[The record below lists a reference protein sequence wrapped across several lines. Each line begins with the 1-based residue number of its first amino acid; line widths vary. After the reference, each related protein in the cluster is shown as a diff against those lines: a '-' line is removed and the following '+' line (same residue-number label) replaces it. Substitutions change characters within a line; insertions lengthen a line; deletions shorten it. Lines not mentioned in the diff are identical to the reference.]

1 MNLIKTLISII
12 ILIVITVFPF
22 SFIAYNGT
30 KYFYVIFTLI
40 SSFAIIYSLRKNSI
54 FFETFLFL
62 LIWLGFWFKF
72 SIQISFLNNMFPE
85 GVGKFNYLPSSF
97 DQVMLFSSIAITA
110 LIFASFI
117 REKFI
122 FSYVKLEKKKKIN
135 FTILKFYNLHRKRII
150 YSLFTFFLFLCAINL
165 NFSFFQKGTMPD
177 LILPLGINNIF
188 KWLLMFGFASFFS
201 ILIYF
206 EFLNKKKNSNKT
218 LKLSFLENFFSSISS
233 ISRAMIFNST
243 SLFYGYYRTLEFSD
257 IKINKTKFFKYYL
270 IISIL
275 FMISLLVVSKI
286 RQENNFPIGHEV
298 HDYIP
303 KIEYENK
310 LISENLINPINQ
322 FILEIDQ
329 IIFLIAGRWVGVD
342 SLMAVQALDNK
353 GFSLILQSF
362 NEEFSFSNSFYENQ
376 IKGSYHKY
384 PKEPKVYTIYVP
396 GIIAYLFYSN
406 SLLFVFISLFSLSIL
421 CSLIELIAYKI
432 AKQNLIFA
440 SLIGNVL
447 AYRLAHF
454 GYMPLNS
461 YKILI
466 AIGINLL
473 ILYVIFKVIN
483 YFYRK

>member
-1 MNLIKTLISII
+1 MVT
-12 ILIVITVFPF
+12 
-22 SFIAYNGT
+22 
-30 KYFYVIFTLI
+30 YVW
-40 SSFAIIYSLRKNSI
+40 
-54 FFETFLFL
+54 E
-62 LIWLGFWFKF
+62 
-72 SIQISFLNNMFPE
+72 
-85 GVGKFNYLPSSF
+85 
-97 DQVMLFSSIAITA
+97 
-110 LIFASFI
+110 
-117 REKFI
+117 
-122 FSYVKLEKKKKIN
+122 
-135 FTILKFYNLHRKRII
+135 
-150 YSLFTFFLFLCAINL
+150 
-165 NFSFFQKGTMPD
+165 GTMPD

-188 KWLLMFGFASFFS
+188 KWLLMFGFSSFFS

-206 EFLNKKKNSNKT
+206 EFLKKKKNSNKI
-218 LKLSFLENFFSSISS
+218 LKFGFLENFFSSISS

-257 IKINKTKFFKYYL
+257 IKISKKKLIKYYF
-270 IISIL
+270 IVSIL

-303 KIEYENK
+303 KIEYEIKGENK
-310 LISENLINPINQ
+310 NENKFISDNIINPINN

-342 SLMAVQALDNK
+342 SLMAVQAMDNK
-353 GFSLILQSF
+353 GFDLILQSF
-362 NEEFSFSNSFYENQ
+362 KEEFNFSNSFYENQ

-384 PKEPKVYTIYVP
+384 PQEPKVYTIYVP
-396 GIIAYLFYSN
+396 GIIAYLYYSN
-406 SLLFVFISLFSLSIL
+406 SLLFVFLGLFLLSLF

-432 AKQNLIFA
+432 SKQNLIFA

-473 ILYVIFKVIN
+473 ILYLIFKLIN